1 MFLTGSTDFF
11 LDSTSGVLAVSTA
24 SSFSVAKT
32 YTLTI
37 MASDGYSTEGTTT
50 TVTVTAATVCSAAA
64 HLTVAVATLAL
75 PLLTT
80 FLQ

>member
-1 MFLTGSTDFF
+1 MFPTGSTDFS

-37 MASDGYSTEGTTT
+37 MASDYYSTAGTT
-50 TVTVTAATVCSAAA
+50 TVTVTAASVCSAAA
-64 HLTVAVATLAL
+64 HLTVAMATLSL
-75 PLLTT
+75 SLLTT